1 MRFPRTAG
9 RARWL
14 VALALALL
22 LAPPRARAA
31 EPIVI
36 LLSLDGVRHDYPDRG
51 EFPALARMARE
62 GARAEGLVPVF
73 PSLTFPNH
81 VSLAT
86 GTYPDRHGIV
96 ANSFF
101 DRKRG
106 LFHYG
111 GDASWIEAE
120 PLWAAAERQGV
131 RSAVYFWVGSETDWH
146 GVGASFREAPF
157 DEHVTESEKVRQIL
171 AWLDLPPAQRP
182 RLVLS
187 WWHGADAAGHR
198 HGPAS
203 AEALQE
209 LAGQDRALATLQA
222 GLDAR
227 RLWADATL
235 LVVSDHGMTE
245 RREGVTLGPAIEAAG
260 IRARVVPAATLAHVF
275 LRDPAQAPQAV
286 AALSKLPGVHACTAD
301 ALPAAWRYRT
311 ATRTGDVVAW
321 VDPPRTFGRPLS
333 LGARVAAALSGTER
347 GAHGYDPAL
356 PDMRG
361 ILLAL
366 GRGAPAGAKLGLVRA
381 IDVAPT
387 VARLLGIDPPRD
399 SEGTA
404 IAGLA
409 PPDSAARAPTAA
421 LR

>member
-1 MRFPRTAG
+1 MLRPRP
-9 RARWL
+9 ARPRRGL
-14 VALALALL
+14 LAVALALL
-22 LAPPRARAA
+22 LAPALARAG
-31 EPIVI
+31 EPTVI
-36 LLSLDGVRHDYPDRG
+36 LLSLDGVRHDYPDLG
-51 EFPALARMARE
+51 DFPALARMARE

-96 ANSFF
+96 ANSFL
-101 DRKRG
+101 DRRRG
-106 LFHYG
+106 LFHYS

-120 PLWAAAERQGV
+120 PLWVAAERQGV
-131 RSAVYFWVGSETDWH
+131 RSAVYFWVGSETDWR
-146 GVGASFREAPF
+146 GVGASLRVAPF
-157 DEHVTESEKVRQIL
+157 DDRVPESEKVTRIL
-171 AWLDLPPAQRP
+171 SWLDLPAAERP
-182 RLVLS
+182 RLVLA
-187 WWHGADAAGHR
+187 WWHGADSAGHR

-203 AEALQE
+203 AEVLRD
-209 LAGQDRALATLQA
+209 LAGQDRALATLEA

-227 RLWADATL
+227 KLWADTTL
-235 LVVSDHGMTE
+235 LVVSDHGMTQ
-245 RREGVTLGPAIEAAG
+245 RREGVALAPALEAAG

-275 LRDPAQAPQAV
+275 LKDPARARDAV
-286 AALSKLPGVHACTAD
+286 AALSKLEGVHACTAD
-301 ALPAAWRYRT
+301 ELPAAWRYRT

-333 LGARVAAALSGTER
+333 LRARVSAALAGGER

-356 PDMRG
+356 ADMRG

-366 GRGAPAGAKLGLVRA
+366 GRGAPAGTHLGVVRA
-381 IDVAPT
+381 IDVAAT

-399 SEGTA
+399 SEGTP

-409 PPDSAARAPTAA
+409 PPAAPGHDRAAA

>member
-1 MRFPRTAG
+1 MRRPRAA
-9 RARWL
+9 RLRRWL
-14 VALALALL
+14 LAVALALGLPA
-22 LAPPRARAA
+22 AAARAG
-31 EPIVI
+31 EPVVI
-36 LLSLDGVRHDYPDRG
+36 LLSLDGVRHDYPDLG
-51 EFPALARMARE
+51 DFPALGRMARE

-111 GDASWIEAE
+111 SDASWIEAE
-120 PLWAAAERQGV
+120 PIWVAAERQGV
-131 RSAVYFWVGSETDWH
+131 RSAVYFWVGSETDWR
-146 GVGASFREAPF
+146 GVGASLRVTPF
-157 DEHVTESEKVRQIL
+157 DDHVPESAKVTKIL
-171 AWLDLPPAQRP
+171 SWLDLPPAERP
-182 RLVLS
+182 RLVLA
-187 WWHGADAAGHR
+187 WWHGADSAGHR

-203 AEALQE
+203 AEALAE
-209 LAGQDRALATLQA
+209 LAGQDRALGTLLA

-227 RLWADATL
+227 KLWGDTTL
-235 LVVSDHGMTE
+235 LVVSDHGMTD
-245 RREGVTLGPAIEAAG
+245 RRGGVSLGPALEAAG
-260 IRARVVPAATLAHVF
+260 IRARIVPAATLAHVF
-275 LRDPAQAPQAV
+275 LKDPAQARDAV
-286 AALSKLPGVHACTAD
+286 AALSKLEGVHACTAD
-301 ALPAAWRYRT
+301 ELPAAWRYRT

-321 VDPPRTFGRPLS
+321 VDPPRTFGRPVS
-333 LGARVAAALSGTER
+333 LRARVGAALAGGER

-366 GRGAPAGAKLGLVRA
+366 GRGVSAGTRLGLVRA

-387 VARLLGIDPPRD
+387 VSRLLGIEPPRD
-399 SEGTA
+399 SEGTP

-409 PPDSAARAPTAA
+409 PPAGAPHDRAAP

>member
-1 MRFPRTAG
+1 MRCA
-9 RARWL
+9 RALRPCSWL
-14 VALALALL
+14 LAAALALL
-22 LAPPRARAA
+22 LAPARARAGQ
-31 EPIVI
+31 PIVI
-36 LLSLDGVRHDYPDRG
+36 LLSFDGVRHDYPDLG
-51 EFPALARMARE
+51 DFPALARMARE

-111 GDASWIEAE
+111 NDASWIEAE

-131 RSAVYFWVGSETDWH
+131 RSAVYFWVGSESDWH
-146 GVGASFREAPF
+146 GVGASLRKTPF
-157 DEHVTESEKVRQIL
+157 DAHVKESEKVRQIL
-171 AWLDLPPAQRP
+171 AWLDLPAGERP
-182 RLVLS
+182 RLLLS

-203 AEALQE
+203 AEALRE
-209 LAGQDRALATLQA
+209 LAGQDRALAALEA

-227 RLWADATL
+227 KLWPDTTL

-245 RREGVTLGPAIEAAG
+245 RRAGVALGPALEAAG
-260 IRARVVPAATLAHVF
+260 IRARVVPASTLAHVF
-275 LRDPAQAPQAV
+275 LRDPAQASQAV
-286 AALSKLPGVHACTAD
+286 AALSKLDGVHACTAD
-301 ALPAAWRYRT
+301 ELPAAWRYRT

-321 VDPPRTFGRPLS
+321 VDPPRTFARPLS
-333 LGARVAAALSGTER
+333 LGARVAAALSGGER

-361 ILLAL
+361 ILFAL

-387 VARLLGIDPPRD
+387 VARLLGIEPPRD
-399 SEGTA
+399 SEGTP
-404 IAGLA
+404 IAALA
-409 PPDSAARAPTAA
+409 PPAAGAPAA
-421 LR
+421 AAPLR